1 MLASQAGVC
10 SRLLPKPLA
19 TAAAMRNRLQAGAR
33 GSCLQLPARCST
45 VRSSAAGPP
54 RRRLSTTIAHRL
66 LATPQSGIRVVMKA
80 ASEMDGVRMHC
91 TARLAST
98 GTQAVAHVP
107 VLIQS
112 TATAGTTGIQHPWL
126 ISMLVYSEK
135 LEQAGGADN
144 IATTCSGHSS
154 ARAIYLP

>member
-91 TARLAST
+91 TARLACHGHSGCCALACT
-98 GTQAVAHVP
+98 GTHP
-107 VLIQS
+107 VHCHCWHHWHS
-112 TATAGTTGIQHPWL
+112 AP
-126 ISMLVYSEK
+126 M
-135 LEQAGGADN
+135 ADFDAC
-144 IATTCSGHSS
+144 I
-154 ARAIYLP
+154 L